1 MQYKR
6 KRRILTCFL
15 TATLILNTF
24 IVTAR
29 FDDSKINYNQNI
41 QLPGE
46 EITHSLNTLNEKIPN
61 SNNSKCLVFGRL
73 TATGFGFGHPLL
85 ENITEWIEGHSFG
98 PIVTRISEFI
108 VRLAWE
114 IFLRISWE
122 RQAQVIC
129 GFQMVNILWNLTY
142 NYTANGWVKSFGSQG
157 MVAWN
162 GSLFGQLATATIQIK
177 HWKITIYFAMTGFRG
192 GQITFQKYPT
202 SLAGTTFFIGYAD
215 KIALDNW

>member
-15 TATLILNTF
+15 TVTLLLNTF
-24 IVTAR
+24 LVTAR
-29 FDDSKINYNQNI
+29 FDNSKINNNLNM
-41 QLPGE
+41 QLLGE
-46 EITHSLNTLNEKIPN
+46 EITHSLYALHKKLPN

-85 ENITEWIEGHSFG
+85 ENIAEWIEGHSFG
-98 PIVTRISEFI
+98 PIVTMILEFI
-108 VRLAWE
+108 VQRAWE
-114 IFLRISWE
+114 ILLRISWE

-129 GFQMVNILWNLTY
+129 GFQMVNSLWNLTY

-157 MVAWN
+157 RVAWN
-162 GSLFGQLATATIQIK
+162 GSLFGQLAASTIQILD
-177 HWKITIYFAMTGFRG
+177 WKITIYFAMTGFRG

-202 SLAGTTFFIGYAD
+202 FLAGTTFFIGYAD
-215 KIALDNW
+215 QIALDNW